1 MPWAAFS
8 RMSDDDLKA
17 VYRYLRSVPAAVENN
32 TGDSVRGVA
41 VAQATR

>member
-8 RMSDDDLKA
+8 RMSDEDLQA
-17 VYRYLRSVPAAVENN
+17 VYRYLRCVPAVENN

-41 VAQATR
+41 GAQAAR